1 MPTRYSSYKTAWS
14 RLKRWQDEGVWDGI
28 FKALASMRRYV
39 RVAVD
44 SLTVEARKGG
54 AHRI

>member
-1 MPTRYSSYKTAWS
+1 LKK
-14 RLKRWQDEGVWDGI
+14 LKRWQDGGVWDRI

-44 SLTVEARKGG
+44 SLTVEARKRG
-54 AHRI
+54 AHRV